1 MTKNQFDKL
10 DRFNLK
16 KFAKGDKVVV
26 EFGGDIYFPTEQR
39 YFPEHPDPIVVKIND
54 MCLAYSVEYAS
65 KQMRM
70 IPKERY
76 QVRFQYP
83 DESQKSMTWVVI
95 DTKYG
100 ETMGSFGTKIKEGAV
115 KAGSYARFLN
125 EESEKLKQNLSKALP
140 KLVEFSINSSVIEK
154 LRLEGKQ
161 FNYLEI
167 CELMKFCRQDYGEK
181 AKVQDQYY

>member
-1 MTKNQFDKL
+1 MTKNQFDRL
-10 DRFNLK
+10 ERFSLK
-16 KFAKGDKVVV
+16 KFAKGGKVVV

-54 MCLAYSVEYAS
+54 MWLPYCVEYAS

-95 DTKYG
+95 DTKYS
-100 ETMGSFGTKIKEGAV
+100 EIMGSFGTKIKEGAV
-115 KAGSYARFLN
+115 KAGAYARFLN
-125 EESEKLKQNLSKALP
+125 EEDKHCKISQIDKFYTGREITQPYFYNCLEKVLGPN
-140 KLVEFSINSSVIEK
+140 
-154 LRLEGKQ
+154 
-161 FNYLEI
+161 
-167 CELMKFCRQDYGEK
+167 YGEK
-181 AKVQDQYY
+181 AQVQDQYY

>member
-54 MCLAYSVEYAS
+54 MWLPYCVEYAS

-100 ETMGSFGTKIKEGAV
+100 EIMGSFGTRIKEGAV
-115 KAGSYARFLN
+115 KSGAYARFLN
-125 EESEKLKQNLSKALP
+125 EEDKKILEKKVEKELEYRCCYPYKSWQELGSSTGAPFIYCQNS
-140 KLVEFSINSSVIEK
+140 
-154 LRLEGKQ
+154 
-161 FNYLEI
+161 
-167 CELMKFCRQDYGEK
+167 
-181 AKVQDQYY
+181 